1 MPVDSY
7 VNEIWVQQEMFT
19 CSWGINSGF
28 KHLQEELDCLVPF
41 QGMCENPRTKNKY
54 LEKYRQASNA
64 AYDLFNNGLCNR
76 KPLFKKIFGFAP
88 NTRYASSVSWKQWEE
103 RVEEIFTPIMI
114 AAAKEQGV
122 V

>member
-1 MPVDSY
+1 MWTNENLKTVVDALEEMIPFEGTVVNPV
-7 VNEIWVQQEMFT
+7 
-19 CSWGINSGF
+19 
-28 KHLQEELDCLVPF
+28 
-41 QGMCENPRTKNKY
+41 KNKK
-54 LEKYRQASNA
+54 LDQLRKAMNVVH
-64 AYDLFNNGLCNR
+64 DIFNNGLCNR

>member
-7 VNEIWVQQEMFT
+7 GNEIWIQQEMFT
-19 CSWGINSGF
+19 CSWGVNSGF
-28 KHLQEELDCLVPF
+28 KHLQDELDCLVPF
-41 QGMCENPRTKNKY
+41 EGMCEKPRTKNKN

-64 AYDLFNNGLCNR
+64 AYDLFNNGLWNK

-88 NTRYASSVSWKQWEE
+88 STRYATSVSWKQWEE

>member
-7 VNEIWVQQEMFT
+7 GNEIWVQQEMFT
-19 CSWGINSGF
+19 CSWGVNSGF

-41 QGMCENPRTKNKY
+41 EGMCENPRTKNKC

-64 AYDLFNNGLCNR
+64 AYDLFNNGLWNR

-88 NTRYASSVSWKQWEE
+88 NTRYATSVNWKQWEE

-122 V
+122 I

>member
-1 MPVDSY
+1 MNHSC
-7 VNEIWVQQEMFT
+7 MLF
-19 CSWGINSGF
+19 F
-28 KHLQEELDCLVPF
+28 DCV
-41 QGMCENPRTKNKY
+41 CVTACVANPRTKNKN

-122 V
+122 QNV

>member
-1 MPVDSY
+1 M
-7 VNEIWVQQEMFT
+7 
-19 CSWGINSGF
+19 
-28 KHLQEELDCLVPF
+28 
-41 QGMCENPRTKNKY
+41 
-54 LEKYRQASNA
+54 
-64 AYDLFNNGLCNR
+64 NR